1 MEQRLAWGGVETEGE
16 GLGRWA
22 MAQTH
27 NHTLRRAWTLP
38 QQGLWSKGD
47 PLALWGGGDHPH
59 PHPHT
64 ARTRTDTRRKV
75 GRPPTSVPSA
85 RSPSRWA
92 RGQADVPGSPG
103 GVGVR
108 GFPPYLD
115 AHTQGRARSPKG
127 PGASGL
133 GPLLQAH
140 NTLQQLMHPFW
151 EP

>member
-1 MEQRLAWGGVETEGE
+1 MLGVGWKPRGRVWEGGQWHRHTITHSEEPGLFRNRDSGVRETPWHSG
-16 GLGRWA
+16 
-22 MAQTH
+22 
-27 NHTLRRAWTLP
+27 
-38 QQGLWSKGD
+38 
-47 PLALWGGGDHPH
+47 GGGDHPH